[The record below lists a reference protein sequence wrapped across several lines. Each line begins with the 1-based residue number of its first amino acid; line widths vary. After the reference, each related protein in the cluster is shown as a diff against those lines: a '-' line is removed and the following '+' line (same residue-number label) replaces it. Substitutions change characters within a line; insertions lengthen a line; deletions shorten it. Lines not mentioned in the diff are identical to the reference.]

1 MVGAFRC
8 SSACRTG
15 ISKRIAVWIL
25 LCGLVGAGLPARASA
40 EGEIL
45 SRYPLPAAPFDVAV
59 ESSSRVW
66 FTLPEANAIGSLEL
80 TGREP
85 VYTQYVYTQY
95 PLPTADSEPYRLV
108 VAAGQVWFTQ
118 RQGNRIGRLTI
129 ADGSLV
135 EYPVPTAASQP
146 TGIDVAPDGRVWFA
160 ESAGNRLAVLTPATG
175 TIVERPTGRTNTQL
189 DRVNAQSAGIVW
201 VTAPGV
207 NLLFGHRLANAD
219 FISVSLEDTTGA
231 QGSLRGLAVSNI
243 GVPWVSTRDI
253 AKLGSYL
260 YGTLAIW
267 LWYRYSPTTADLVD
281 LVWTDVTGKPVFW
294 GLDAARKELVQ
305 IDAETLGVRH
315 RMPVGGNDSQLTEL
329 AFDPTGGVAWVAD
342 SGTSSLYSWQAPY
355 SLKSYLPVIDR

>member
-1 MVGAFRC
+1 MMVGASRY
-8 SSACRTG
+8 SSARKSG
-15 ISKRIAVWIL
+15 ISKRIALWIL

-40 EGEIL
+40 DAGIL
-45 SRYPLPAAPFDVAV
+45 SRYPLSAAPFDIAV

-80 TGREP
+80 TGTEP
-85 VYTQYVYTQY
+85 VYREY
-95 PLPTADSEPYRLV
+95 PLPAADSEPYRLV

-160 ESAGNRLAVLTPATG
+160 ESAGNQLAVLTPATG

-189 DRVNAQSAGIVW
+189 DRVNAQSAGVVW
-201 VTAPGV
+201 ATAPGI
-207 NLLFGHRLANAD
+207 NLLFGYRLANAD

-243 GVPWVSTRDI
+243 GVPWVSTRNI
-253 AKLGSYL
+253 AKVGSYL

-281 LVWTDVTGKPVFW
+281 LVWADVAGAPVFW
-294 GLDAARKELVQ
+294 GVDAARKELVQ

-315 RMPVGGNDSQLTEL
+315 RMPVGGNASQLSEL

-342 SGTSSLYSWQAPY
+342 PGTSSLYSWQAPY
-355 SLKSYLPVIDR
+355 SLKTYLPVIDR

>member
-1 MVGAFRC
+1 MIGLSRY
-8 SSACRTG
+8 SSARRSG
-15 ISKRIAVWIL
+15 ISKHIAVWIL

-40 EGEIL
+40 DVEIL
-45 SRYPLPAAPFDVAV
+45 SRYLLPAAPFDVAV

-66 FTLPEANAIGSLEL
+66 FTLPDANAIGSLEL
-80 TGREP
+80 TGTEP
-85 VYTQYVYTQY
+85 VYTQY
-95 PLPTADSEPYRLV
+95 PLPTPDSEPYRLV

-129 ADGSLV
+129 ADGLLV

-160 ESAGNRLAVLTPATG
+160 ESAGNQLAVLTPTTG

-201 VTAPGV
+201 VTAPGI
-207 NLLFGHRLANAD
+207 NLLLGHRLANAD

-231 QGSLRGLAVSNI
+231 PGSLRGLAVSNI

-281 LVWTDVTGKPVFW
+281 LVWADVAGEPVFW
-294 GLDAARKELVQ
+294 GVDAARKELVQ
-305 IDAETLGVRH
+305 IDAKTLGVRH
-315 RMPVGGNDSQLTEL
+315 RMPVGGNGSQLSEL

-355 SLKSYLPVIDR
+355 SLKTYLPVIDR

>member
-25 LCGLVGAGLPARASA
+25 LCGLVGAGFPARASA

-45 SRYPLPAAPFDVAV
+45 SRYPLPAAPFDIAV

-243 GVPWVSTRDI
+243 GVPWVSTRNI

-260 YGTLAIW
+260 YGTLSIW

-342 SGTSSLYSWQAPY
+342 SGTSSLYSWQARY
-355 SLKSYLPVIDR
+355 SLKSYLPVIAR